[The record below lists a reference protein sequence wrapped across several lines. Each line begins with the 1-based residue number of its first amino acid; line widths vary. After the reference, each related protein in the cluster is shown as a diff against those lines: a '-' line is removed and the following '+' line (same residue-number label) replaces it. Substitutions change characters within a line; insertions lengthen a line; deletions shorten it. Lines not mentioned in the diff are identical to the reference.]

1 MYCYSCMNQ
10 IGNDGYC
17 PYCRAQN
24 QPEKIAHHLR
34 PGTILNGK
42 YLVGKALG
50 EGGFGITYIGRDLTL
65 DIKVA
70 IKEYYPSGYVNRNNT
85 VNNIITPSAE
95 KQREVFQKGKE
106 RFLQEARSLAKFSD
120 EKGVVFVRDYFESC
134 GSAYIVM
141 EFLDGVTLQGYL
153 RQNGTI
159 APETVFRMMLPIIS
173 SLERMHAA
181 GIIHRDISPDNIM
194 FMNDGSLKLMD
205 FGSARF
211 YTNDE
216 KEMSVL
222 VKQGY
227 APEEQYR
234 RNGSQGPWTDVYG
247 LCATIYKC
255 ITGVVPEDSLNRAHY
270 DNLKRPSELGVG
282 ISPQLETTLMY
293 GLAVYQD
300 DRCRNMTELKKLVSD
315 ALEHRQNAFVPPQP
329 AYQHQQMNQNV
340 PYQMQAAYD
349 RNRMQGN
356 DQQLTYGDGYYN
368 KQGNQTNFGY
378 QQMGNTAK
386 KKNASVS
393 AVLIVIVIALAALV
407 GFLIYMLFNQKDD
420 PKPVDSS
427 QDSAET
433 VAQTDELTDVD
444 EVEESGDGEDN
455 DKTAVKVPDV
465 IGMSLD
471 AAKRKLESVELD
483 YDVHYQES
491 SKDKDEVIDQSPK
504 GGESKEIGTKIAL
517 IVSEGP
523 TEAPA
528 AKTEVRDPK
537 EVEAEGTSYDYR
549 EGTTLYCRFE
559 GNVSSMSLF
568 SRATAY
574 SEMIDEIYC
583 NDSVSYLKTVYDF
596 YYVSFNG
603 QKGYVRKKYFKTSSG
618 ASLQKWD
625 GGFAP
630 GQSLFSYADG
640 LLHLRKSASF
650 TADSLAEIP
659 AHGHMKLIKIRAA
672 SVTYDGKEYIF
683 DEVEYNGQKGY
694 VPDDC
699 IKDDFAAVLE
709 KKVPIL

>member
-1 MYCYSCMNQ
+1 MNQ

-17 PYCRAQN
+17 PHCRAQN
-24 QPEKIAHHLR
+24 QPQMIAHHLR

-95 KQREVFQKGKE
+95 KQRAVFQKGKE

-141 EFLDGVTLQGYL
+141 EFLDGVTLQEYL
-153 RQNGTI
+153 RRNGTI
-159 APETVFRMMLPIIS
+159 DAETAFRMMLPIIS
-173 SLERMHAA
+173 SLERMHSA

-194 FMNDGSLKLMD
+194 FMHDGSLKLMD

-211 YTNDE
+211 FTNDE

-270 DNLKRPSELGVG
+270 DTLKRPSELGVG
-282 ISPQLETTLMY
+282 ISAQMETTLMY

-300 DRCRNMTELKKLVSD
+300 DRCRNMTELKKLVTD
-315 ALEHRQNAFVPPQP
+315 ALAHRQNAFVPPQQI
-329 AYQHQQMNQNV
+329 YQRQQMNQND
-340 PYQMQAAYD
+340 PYRTQAAYD
-349 RNRMQGN
+349 QNMTPGN
-356 DQQLTYGDGYYN
+356 DQRLTYGDGYYN
-368 KQGNQTNFGY
+368 KQVDQTNFGY
-378 QQMGNTAK
+378 QQTGNTAK
-386 KKNASVS
+386 KKNSSVS
-393 AVLIVIVIALAALV
+393 AVLIVIVIALLALV
-407 GFLIYMLFNQKDD
+407 GFLIYMLFKPNPT
-420 PKPVDSS
+420 PKPDDDSS
-427 QDSAET
+427 QESSET
-433 VAQTDELTDVD
+433 AVQTGDDTTEG
-444 EVEESGDGEDN
+444 EESEESDVGDDN
-455 DKTAVKVPDV
+455 DKTTVKVPDV
-465 IGMSLD
+465 VGMSLD
-471 AAKRKLESVELD
+471 AAKRVLESVELD

-504 GGESKEIGTKIAL
+504 SGESKEVGTKIAL

-523 TEAPA
+523 TEAPT
-528 AKTEVRDPK
+528 AKTEVRDPA
-537 EVEAEGTSYDYR
+537 EVEAEGTSRDYS
-549 EGTTLYCRFE
+549 EGKTLYCRFE
-559 GNVSSMSLF
+559 GNVDSMSLF

-574 SEMIDEIYC
+574 SKTLDDVYC
-583 NDSVSYLKTVYDF
+583 NDSVSYIKTVYDF
-596 YYVSFNG
+596 YYVNFNG
-603 QKGYVRKKYFKTSSG
+603 QKGYVRKKYFKTSSA
-618 ASLQKWD
+618 ASLEKWD

-659 AHGHMKLIKIRAA
+659 AHGHLKLIKIRAA
-672 SVTYDGKEYIF
+672 TVTYDGKEYIF

-699 IKDDFAAVLE
+699 IKDDFAADLE